1 MKVATA
7 ETARLR
13 SLLAGPDVTISSSS
27 ADELLV
33 NGRDAREIG
42 AIAAQHGIALH
53 ELTPQ
58 AVSLEAAFMELTRDA
73 VEYQS
78 APGRHRRHRRPR
90 RRRNRRLGTK
100 GRLR

>member
-7 ETARLR
+7 EAAKLR
-13 SLLAGPDVTISSSS
+13 SLLAVLDVTVTSSS
-27 ADELLV
+27 AEELLV

-42 AIAAQHGIALH
+42 AIAARHGVALH

-58 AVSLEAAFMELTRDA
+58 SVSLEAAFMDLTRDV

-78 APGRHRRHRRPR
+78 APADAER
-90 RRRNRRLGTK
+90 K
-100 GRLR
+100 AA